1 MKDNHD
7 LYLKFDVLLLADKIR
22 NNNLKNYGLS
32 PSCYLSIPSLSCN
45 GMLKITKYKLELIPD
60 PGICLFFDKGTK
72 GRISYISN
80 RYSKANN
87 KYLKSYDPEKE

>member
-45 GMLKITKYKLELIPD
+45 EMLQITKYKLELIPD
-60 PGICLFFDKGTK
+60 PGICLFFDKGIK
-72 GRISYISN
+72 GRIFYISN
-80 RYSKANN
+80 RYSKAKN